1 LAHMKTLVGRPACIP
16 IEDQVNQVCYA
27 DGMSEIGKSETV
39 TVTEAKTQLSSLIE
53 RVTDGEEIVIRR
65 GRRPV
70 AKIIAYTPEP
80 KPRKPGALRGQIWM
94 SDDFDEPD
102 EEIERLFGM
111 RD

>member
-1 LAHMKTLVGRPACIP
+1 MSHP
-16 IEDQVNQVCYA
+16 
-27 DGMSEIGKSETV
+27 GMPGMV

-65 GRRPV
+65 GSHPV
-70 AKIIAYTPEP
+70 AKLVRYEDPATP
-80 KPRKPGALRGQIWM
+80 RRMGDLRGQIWI

-102 EEIERLFGM
+102 EEIERLFGT

>member
-1 LAHMKTLVGRPACIP
+1 
-16 IEDQVNQVCYA
+16 
-27 DGMSEIGKSETV
+27 MSEAV
-39 TVTEAKTQLSSLIE
+39 TVTEAKTQLSRLIE

-65 GRRPV
+65 GQRPV
-70 AKIIAYTPEP
+70 AKLVAYAPE
-80 KPRKPGALRGQIWM
+80 RKRRVPGDLRGQIWM

>member
-1 LAHMKTLVGRPACIP
+1 M
-16 IEDQVNQVCYA
+16 
-27 DGMSEIGKSETV
+27 SETV
-39 TVTEAKTQLSSLIE
+39 TVTEAKTRLSSLLA
-53 RVTDGEEIVIRR
+53 RVADGEEIVIRR

-70 AKIIAYTPEP
+70 AKIIAYAPER
-80 KPRKPGALRGQIWM
+80 KPRKPGALKGKIWM

>member
-1 LAHMKTLVGRPACIP
+1 MTPVSKDH
-16 IEDQVNQVCYA
+16 
-27 DGMSEIGKSETV
+27 TV

-65 GRRPV
+65 GQRPV
-70 AKIIAYTPEP
+70 AKIVAYTMEP
-80 KPRKPGALRGQIWM
+80 KARKPGGLEGKIWM
-94 SDDFDEPD
+94 SDDFDAPD

>member
-1 LAHMKTLVGRPACIP
+1 MSSKVDPAAAI
-16 IEDQVNQVCYA
+16 
-27 DGMSEIGKSETV
+27 

-65 GRRPV
+65 GQVPV
-70 AKIIAYTPEP
+70 AKLVAYVPEP
-80 KPRKPGALRGQIWM
+80 IARKPGALKDQIWM

-102 EEIERLFGM
+102 EEIERLFGT

>member
-1 LAHMKTLVGRPACIP
+1 MATTARA
-16 IEDQVNQVCYA
+16 
-27 DGMSEIGKSETV
+27 STV

-53 RVTDGEEIVIRR
+53 RVVEGEEIVIRR
-65 GRRPV
+65 GQSPVVKLIRYEEPSERRPM
-70 AKIIAYTPEP
+70 
-80 KPRKPGALRGQIWM
+80 GDLRGQIWM